1 MWVRFPEIQIE
12 FYEHNAL
19 LKIGRAIG
27 PVLHIDAHT
36 ANGAR
41 GRFVQMCIQVNL
53 DKPLVRSM
61 YLGKLKQIIQYEGVE
76 SLCFECGRIGHKKE
90 ECPFTVREPT
100 NVVQVEQSM
109 EATPKEAKQPA
120 GKSHDDFGEW
130 MIVTRH
136 KPMSKARDKPS
147 KVSLSQSNESSQS
160 FFERTSPGAV
170 ELEKVAGKRKAPQ
183 SQFAVTPSEE
193 GRSNK
198 SHHDKS
204 ANGKS
209 SKRSGNRTNHN
220 QKAKSAVGS
229 QKKDVGLTKDNVFV
243 FGSTAGHLNINEPSQ
258 GPWILNNIKDSRK
271 GLLTTVEGAHSSIIG
286 NGNNPADQIGPNRGL
301 GVVRPGIDA
310 SVEEHVSV
318 NRGEQ
323 RPRLSSPKEQSLGD
337 HAKSMVAIPHGQASG
352 ACPSNNKLKLIR
364 DKVRDA
370 KLGKISNR
378 GRKEMGGSDDY
389 EEEDS
394 LEQTCGMLYEGEF
407 AWGEDGSVC
416 GDRD

>member
-41 GRFVQMCIQVNL
+41 GRFVKMCIQVNL
-53 DKPLVRSM
+53 DKPLVRSI

-76 SLCFECGRIGHKKE
+76 SLCLECGRIGHKKE
-90 ECPFTVREPT
+90 VCPFTVREPT

-147 KVSLSQSNESSQS
+147 KVSFSQSNESSQS

-220 QKAKSAVGS
+220 
-229 QKKDVGLTKDNVFV
+229 
-243 FGSTAGHLNINEPSQ
+243 
-258 GPWILNNIKDSRK
+258 
-271 GLLTTVEGAHSSIIG
+271 
-286 NGNNPADQIGPNRGL
+286 
-301 GVVRPGIDA
+301 
-310 SVEEHVSV
+310 
-318 NRGEQ
+318 
-323 RPRLSSPKEQSLGD
+323 
-337 HAKSMVAIPHGQASG
+337 
-352 ACPSNNKLKLIR
+352 
-364 DKVRDA
+364 
-370 KLGKISNR
+370 
-378 GRKEMGGSDDY
+378 
-389 EEEDS
+389 
-394 LEQTCGMLYEGEF
+394 
-407 AWGEDGSVC
+407 
-416 GDRD
+416 